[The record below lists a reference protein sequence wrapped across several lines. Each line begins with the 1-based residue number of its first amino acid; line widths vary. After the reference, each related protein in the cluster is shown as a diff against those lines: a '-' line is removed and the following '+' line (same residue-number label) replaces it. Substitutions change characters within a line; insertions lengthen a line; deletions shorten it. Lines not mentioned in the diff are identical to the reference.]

1 MQIIINIVSID
12 LYIGSEVMKA
22 MRESAATGDRHSID
36 SLITCQVFR
45 QIHRILAIN
54 YGKNIL

>member
-36 SLITCQVFR
+36 SFITCQVFK
-45 QIHRILAIN
+45 QIHSIIAIN
-54 YGKNIL
+54 YCKNV